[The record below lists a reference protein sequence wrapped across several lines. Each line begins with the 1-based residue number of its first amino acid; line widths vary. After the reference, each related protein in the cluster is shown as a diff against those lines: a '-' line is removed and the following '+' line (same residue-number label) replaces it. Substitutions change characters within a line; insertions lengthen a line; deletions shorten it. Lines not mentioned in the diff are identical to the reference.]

1 MEKLYRKKS
10 NGRYEEVEQKL
21 SLNQEI
27 MFACAL
33 RYAMGRRT
41 YVVGSAIEEC
51 HRLSNLLGNNF
62 KERVAR
68 EIREEK
74 GDLGDSFDE
83 EAWLKLADFWTP
95 ENRYSLEANKY
106 KTDEWIFIEEAYL
119 SKGKYYSIDD
129 HREYHTIRNPQNKNY
144 SYNY

>member
-1 MEKLYRKKS
+1 MEKLYRKKP
-10 NGRYEEVEQKL
+10 NGRYEEVEQTL

-27 MFACAL
+27 MFSCAL

-41 YVVGSAIEEC
+41 YVVGSAIDEC
-51 HRLSNLLGNNF
+51 YRLSPLLGDNF
-62 KERVAR
+62 KERVVR
-68 EIREEK
+68 EIREQE

-83 EAWLKLADFWTP
+83 ESWMKLADFWTP

-106 KTDEWIFIEEAYL
+106 NTNEWVSIDEAYL

-129 HREYHTIRNPQNKNY
+129 HREYHTIRNPQNKNK